1 MQKLNLIVTNS
12 LSSHHSRYEILKDSL
27 IPKIRFPEFNS
38 RWEKTKAGNVC
49 DSIVPGRNKPTR
61 FDGEIPWITLPDLK
75 GRLFVSK
82 SIANLKLHKEDIKVI
97 GTKVIP
103 EGSVIMS
110 CIGELGVSAI
120 TTRDVVV
127 NQQLHAFLPSNLINN
142 VFLKYVIENQKKYF
156 YRHATKTSVLYLNKD
171 NCNSLPLFVPDI
183 VEQQLITDFIKSVDK
198 KISLLKEKQALL
210 EQYKKG
216 VMQKL
221 FSQDIRFKD
230 KNGNDFPDWS
240 KGTLGDLSDK
250 VSNKNKDESVTAVLT
265 NSAKSGIVN
274 QTDYFKKNIAN
285 ENNLGGYSIVEKDDF
300 VYNPRISVL
309 APVGPIK
316 RNHVGQGVMS
326 PLYNVFRF
334 KDEKILDYLE
344 LYFET
349 TQWHRYMNTIANFGA
364 RHDRMNITMGDFFN
378 LPISIPSQYE
388 MQKIVGF
395 IQALNK
401 KVNAVAQQIEHSQT
415 FKKGLLQQMFV

>member
-1 MQKLNLIVTNS
+1 MKDTSLYPCIRFSEYQNEWQKSQLQNSVILISGQHLSPDQYDTKSNENPYFTGPSDFTNDVGKLRKWSLVESKLAECGDILITVKGSGVGEMMMLGLPKVAIGRQLMAIRSGDNVNNNFIHFRLQKNKKLFEALASGNLIPG
-12 LSSHHSRYEILKDSL
+12 LSR
-27 IPKIRFPEFNS
+27 
-38 RWEKTKAGNVC
+38 
-49 DSIVPGRNKPTR
+49 
-61 FDGEIPWITLPDLK
+61 
-75 GRLFVSK
+75 
-82 SIANLKLHKEDIKVI
+82 
-97 GTKVIP
+97 
-103 EGSVIMS
+103 
-110 CIGELGVSAI
+110 
-120 TTRDVVV
+120 
-127 NQQLHAFLPSNLINN
+127 
-142 VFLKYVIENQKKYF
+142 
-156 YRHATKTSVLYLNKD
+156 
-171 NCNSLPLFVPDI
+171 PDI
-183 VEQQLITDFIKSVDK
+183 LQTKIYLPCKKEQQKIADFLSGVDK
-198 KISLLKEKQALL
+198 KISLLEEKHTLL

-221 FSQDIRFKD
+221 FSQEIRFKD
-230 KNGNDFPDWS
+230 KNGNDFPDWE
-240 KGTLGDLSDK
+240 KGTLGDLSNK

-274 QTDYFKKNIAN
+274 QTDYFKKDIAN

-326 PLYNVFRF
+326 PLYTVFRF
-334 KDEKILDYLE
+334 KDDNIFDYLE

-349 TQWHRYMNTIANFGA
+349 TQWHRYMNSIANFGA

-378 LPISIPSQYE
+378 LPIPIPSQGE
-388 MQKIVGF
+388 MVKIVGF

-401 KVNAVAQQIEHSQT
+401 KVNAVSKQIEHTQT